1 MPYPSNFPL
10 VYHLHNFTETLSY
23 KHTAQDI
30 QYLIVGI
37 WILGLITF
45 YLFAV
50 IDIQEPEPEP
60 EKESESEPEKESEKG
75 PEPEPEPE
83 PELKQEV
90 DEEND
95 WKPIGIYRDY
105 STYTTHLLYQHKTSR
120 IRRFRNRKG
129 YVYPDKKD
137 LALYGTRL
145 T

>member
-10 VYHLHNFTETLSY
+10 VYHLHNFTETFS
-23 KHTAQDI
+23 HTHTTQDI
-30 QYLIVGI
+30 QYLIVCI
-37 WILGLITF
+37 WILFLIIF

-50 IDIQEPEPEP
+50 IDMQEP
-60 EKESESEPEKESEKG
+60 EPEKESEKG
-75 PEPEPEPE
+75 PEPEPERTHVT
-83 PELKQEV
+83 EV

-129 YVYPDKKD
+129 YVYPEKKD

>member
-50 IDIQEPEPEP
+50 IDTP
-60 EKESESEPEKESEKG
+60 EKESETETETEAEA
-75 PEPEPEPE
+75 EPEPET
-83 PELKQEV
+83 ELKQEV